1 LYAAGNAGPGILTA
15 NLTHDYTTSLQL
27 CPGDGGPP
35 TIGVG
40 GVVPVASAV
49 NTVQPGEW
57 VSIYGTNFVGCN
69 ATWHGD
75 FPTSLGGTSVT
86 VNNKPAYLWFVSPT
100 QINMQVPDDTATG
113 LVNVVVTTSAGSA
126 TSTATMAAAA
136 PSFLLLDD
144 KHVAA
149 IILRADH
156 SGAYGGGT
164 YDILGPTGTSLG
176 YRTVA
181 AKAGD
186 ILELFG
192 IGFGPT
198 NPTVPAGQ
206 AFSGAAG
213 TTNAV
218 QIAVHGIGVTPA
230 FAGLTSAGLYQINL
244 TIPQGLGTGDQP
256 LLATVAGSQTQSIVV
271 LSLQ

>member
-1 LYAAGNAGPGILTA
+1 
-15 NLTHDYTTSLQL
+15 
-27 CPGDGGPP
+27 
-35 TIGVG
+35 
-40 GVVPVASAV
+40 
-49 NTVQPGEW
+49 
-57 VSIYGTNFVGCN
+57 
-69 ATWHGD
+69 
-75 FPTSLGGTSVT
+75 
-86 VNNKPAYLWFVSPT
+86 
-100 QINMQVPDDTATG
+100 
-113 LVNVVVTTSAGSA
+113 
-126 TSTATMAAAA
+126 MAAAA